1 MIKLACCI
9 PGGSL
14 MPEGVAEIPKSPAE
28 NIIDKCRYLLSIGY
42 DCTECGAGML
52 LGLSDSELEFI
63 QNENSKRSLNIVAV
77 NSLFPGDWKL
87 SDPKVD
93 KSEYLAYAERLFAI
107 LESLDIHYAVFG
119 SGRARSIP
127 ENNETDFED
136 GVDELYGFILS
147 LANRAQAHGVVIL
160 IEPLRK
166 KESNIFNTV
175 DETGEFVR
183 KADCGGVKLLFDS
196 FHMAE
201 EKSDVKCVRG
211 YFDIVKHCHISE
223 SPKRTIPG
231 ASDSADLNYNK
242 EFIKELKDGGYD
254 GVLSVESGFTDFMTE
269 ADSALK
275 YMKSLI

>member
-42 DCTECGAGML
+42 DCTECGAWML
-52 LGLSDSELEFI
+52 LGLSETELEFI
-63 QNENSKRSLNIVAV
+63 RKENDRESLRIVAV
-77 NSLFPGDWKL
+77 NSLYPGDWKL
-87 SDPKVD
+87 AGPLTD
-93 KSEYLAYAERLFAI
+93 KTEYLDYSERLFTI
-107 LESLDIHYAVFG
+107 LESLDIHYAVLG
-119 SGRARSIP
+119 SGAARSIP
-127 ENNETDFED
+127 VNDGMEYDD

-147 LANRAQAHGVVIL
+147 LAHKAQAHGVTVL

-166 KESNIFNTV
+166 RESNIFNTV
-175 DETGEFVR
+175 EETGDFVR
-183 KADCGGVKLLFDS
+183 SADCGGIKLLFDS

-223 SPKRTIPG
+223 SPKRSIPG
-231 ASDSADLNYNK
+231 AADSNDLDYNK
-242 EFIKELKDGGYD
+242 KFIGELKNGGYD
-254 GVLSVESGFTDFMTE
+254 GVLSVESGFSDFMKD

-275 YMKSLI
+275 YLKSLI